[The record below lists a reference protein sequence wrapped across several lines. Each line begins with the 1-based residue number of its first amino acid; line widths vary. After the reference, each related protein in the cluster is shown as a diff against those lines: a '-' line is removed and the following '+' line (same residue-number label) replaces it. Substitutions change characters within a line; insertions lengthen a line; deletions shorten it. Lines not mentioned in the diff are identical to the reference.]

1 MGTRYLCLEQ
11 AAPTLTNSSSPKNME
26 EIREK
31 FYAGNASATEA
42 FEEMF
47 ARLAELEAERESARE
62 MAKARVDA
70 LVARNAT
77 LRTKNQNLRAK
88 YVALLDMYNGLAE
101 EVKERSDSSSDSS
114 DDESNDCTLM

>member
-1 MGTRYLCLEQ
+1 MGHSLFVLETSCTHFELIYQ
-11 AAPTLTNSSSPKNME
+11 FHEKME
-26 EIREK
+26 EVREK

-47 ARLAELEAERESARE
+47 ARLAELEAERECARE

-88 YVALLDMYNGLAE
+88 YVALLDMYNVLAE
-101 EVKERSDSSSDSS
+101 EV
-114 DDESNDCTLM
+114 

>member
-1 MGTRYLCLEQ
+1 MGTRHLCLEQ
-11 AAPTLTNSSSPKNME
+11 AAPTLTNSSSPQKME

-47 ARLAELEAERESARE
+47 ARLAELEAEGESARE

-70 LVARNAT
+70 LVARNVT

-88 YVALLDMYNGLAE
+88 YVALLDMYNGLA
-101 EVKERSDSSSDSS
+101 
-114 DDESNDCTLM
+114 

>member
-1 MGTRYLCLEQ
+1 
-11 AAPTLTNSSSPKNME
+11 ME

-101 EVKERSDSSSDSS
+101 RLRRGVTQAQTHLTMNQMIALLCK
-114 DDESNDCTLM
+114 